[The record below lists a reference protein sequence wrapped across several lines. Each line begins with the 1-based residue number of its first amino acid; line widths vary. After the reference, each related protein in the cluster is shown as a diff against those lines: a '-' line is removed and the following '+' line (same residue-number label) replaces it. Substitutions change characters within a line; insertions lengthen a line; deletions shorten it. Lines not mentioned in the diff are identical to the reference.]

1 MSKEKTAF
9 IPKQYFA
16 VVAVLLA
23 IMMSVLDGTIMNIA
37 LPTLAHDFDVTPSN
51 AIWIVNAY
59 QLVITMTLLSFASLG
74 DIYGYRRIFL
84 TGISI
89 FAGAS
94 LACALSDSFW
104 MLTVSRIIQ
113 GFGAACVMSVNT
125 ALIRLIY
132 PPQIL
137 GRGMGVNAM
146 VVAVSAAAGPSIAG
160 SILALGSWHWLFV
173 INIPLGLAALVIGHR
188 FLPHN
193 PASDTK
199 HKFDKISA
207 IANALTFGLLIYTL
221 EGFAHAENRK
231 FIAIQLVLLI
241 IIGTYFIR
249 RQLKETTPI
258 LPVDLLK
265 IPIFAL
271 SISTSITSFTA
282 QMLAMVSLPFFMQNI
297 LGYSAVQI
305 GLLLTPWP
313 LATILTA
320 PLAGRLVEKVHPGLL
335 GGIGMAIFATGLFT
349 LYLLPP
355 HPAEWNI
362 IWRMAL
368 CGMGFGLFQTPNNVT
383 IVSSAPTHKRW
394 SQRYA
399 RNGASVR
406 SDFGNHTG
414 CFVVPYVRRRTS
426 GAGLFVISHI
436 LCHCRRRG
444 KQYPYDTGFSGR
456 KEIKP
461 RQVVEQKHFL
471 SDKNFLLFFIFESKE
486 KKNEFIYL
494 WREFKQSKPD
504 EYMKKTLLLLF
515 TLLLALSAQSQ
526 NSLRLMTYN
535 IKNANGMDDVCD
547 FQRIA
552 DVINH
557 IHPEVVALQELDSM
571 THRSGQ
577 KYVLGEIAGRTQM
590 HAYFAPAIDYD
601 GGKYGIGLLTKE
613 IPVSL
618 KTMTLPGREEARAL
632 IMAEFDNYIYCC
644 THLSLTEEDRM
655 ASLELIKDF
664 AAAHKKPFFLAGDL
678 NAEPESAFIKYLQQD
693 FQILSDVNQHTFPAP
708 APTETIDYI
717 TALKQN
723 MKGFTVTSAQ
733 VVNEPVASDHRPL
746 VIVLEQ
752 K

>member
-89 FAGAS
+89 FVGAS
-94 LACALSDSFW
+94 AACALSDSFW

-271 SISTSITSFTA
+271 SIGTSITSFTA
-282 QMLAMVSLPFFMQNI
+282 QMLAMVSLPFF
-297 LGYSAVQI
+297 YAEYI
-305 GLLLTPWP
+305 GIQRRTDRFATYP
-313 LATILTA
+313 LAIGYHPDRTTCRQT
-320 PLAGRLVEKVHPGLL
+320 GRE
-335 GGIGMAIFATGLFT
+335 
-349 LYLLPP
+349 
-355 HPAEWNI
+355 
-362 IWRMAL
+362 
-368 CGMGFGLFQTPNNVT
+368 
-383 IVSSAPTHKRW
+383 S
-394 SQRYA
+394 
-399 RNGASVR
+399 
-406 SDFGNHTG
+406 
-414 CFVVPYVRRRTS
+414 TS
-426 GAGLFVISHI
+426 
-436 LCHCRRRG
+436 R
-444 KQYPYDTGFSGR
+444 
-456 KEIKP
+456 
-461 RQVVEQKHFL
+461 
-471 SDKNFLLFFIFESKE
+471 
-486 KKNEFIYL
+486 
-494 WREFKQSKPD
+494 
-504 EYMKKTLLLLF
+504 
-515 TLLLALSAQSQ
+515 
-526 NSLRLMTYN
+526 
-535 IKNANGMDDVCD
+535 
-547 FQRIA
+547 
-552 DVINH
+552 
-557 IHPEVVALQELDSM
+557 
-571 THRSGQ
+571 
-577 KYVLGEIAGRTQM
+577 IAGRHRHGHLRYRPIHTL
-590 HAYFAPAIDYD
+590 FASPPSGRMEYHLAN
-601 GGKYGIGLLTKE
+601 GTLWYGL
-613 IPVSL
+613 
-618 KTMTLPGREEARAL
+618 RAVP
-632 IMAEFDNYIYCC
+632 D
-644 THLSLTEEDRM
+644 
-655 ASLELIKDF
+655 
-664 AAAHKKPFFLAGDL
+664 
-678 NAEPESAFIKYLQQD
+678 
-693 FQILSDVNQHTFPAP
+693 
-708 APTETIDYI
+708 
-717 TALKQN
+717 
-723 MKGFTVTSAQ
+723 AQ
-733 VVNEPVASDHRPL
+733 
-746 VIVLEQ
+746 
-752 K
+752 

>member
-271 SISTSITSFTA
+271 SIGTSITSFTA
-282 QMLAMVSLPFFMQNI
+282 QMLAMVSLPFLCRI
-297 LGYSAVQI
+297 Y
-305 GLLLTPWP
+305 WD
-313 LATILTA
+313 TA
-320 PLAGRLVEKVHPGLL
+320 PYRSVC
-335 GGIGMAIFATGLFT
+335 
-349 LYLLPP
+349 YLPP
-355 HPAEWNI
+355 GHW
-362 IWRMAL
+362 
-368 CGMGFGLFQTPNNVT
+368 
-383 IVSSAPTHKRW
+383 
-394 SQRYA
+394 
-399 RNGASVR
+399 
-406 SDFGNHTG
+406 
-414 CFVVPYVRRRTS
+414 
-426 GAGLFVISHI
+426 
-436 LCHCRRRG
+436 
-444 KQYPYDTGFSGR
+444 
-456 KEIKP
+456 
-461 RQVVEQKHFL
+461 
-471 SDKNFLLFFIFESKE
+471 
-486 KKNEFIYL
+486 
-494 WREFKQSKPD
+494 
-504 EYMKKTLLLLF
+504 
-515 TLLLALSAQSQ
+515 
-526 NSLRLMTYN
+526 
-535 IKNANGMDDVCD
+535 
-547 FQRIA
+547 
-552 DVINH
+552 
-557 IHPEVVALQELDSM
+557 
-571 THRSGQ
+571 
-577 KYVLGEIAGRTQM
+577 
-590 HAYFAPAIDYD
+590 
-601 GGKYGIGLLTKE
+601 
-613 IPVSL
+613 
-618 KTMTLPGREEARAL
+618 LP
-632 IMAEFDNYIYCC
+632 
-644 THLSLTEEDRM
+644 S
-655 ASLELIKDF
+655 
-664 AAAHKKPFFLAGDL
+664 
-678 NAEPESAFIKYLQQD
+678 
-693 FQILSDVNQHTFPAP
+693 
-708 APTETIDYI
+708 
-717 TALKQN
+717 
-723 MKGFTVTSAQ
+723 
-733 VVNEPVASDHRPL
+733 
-746 VIVLEQ
+746 
-752 K
+752 